1 VGKLF
6 APAHTAIVESLKSSM
21 PESKLN
27 ILVIDENPERAA
39 IVERGLAEAGYLR
52 ASVIHNTDDLISRIE
67 ALRPDVILIDLG
79 NPDRDTLEEMFQV
92 SRAVRR
98 PIAMFVDQSDS
109 AMIREAI
116 EAGVS
121 AYVVDGLREAR
132 IRPLIETAITRFQAF
147 DQIRRERDE
156 AKAKLAD
163 RKIIEKAKGLLM
175 KNKGISEEEAYTTM
189 RSTAMKQNR
198 RLIDIAH
205 VVITAFE
212 MDLGGGTK

>member
-1 VGKLF
+1 MGKLF